1 MGALFAYYDLI
12 LLNMIKS
19 ELTIFTI
26 LYIPLCIF
34 FEKMVLLI
42 LSKIA
47 LLARNIL
54 DFAL

>member
-1 MGALFAYYDLI
+1 
-12 LLNMIKS
+12 MIKS